1 MLEESNKDLSFSNNV
16 IIFRK
21 GKDMDDVLHAREL
34 LRHGFPE
41 TRYGSVKGLLYEAQ
55 RYISRKVKKEFTH
68 RRTRSI
74 WEGTAR
80 RIDSEEMDALRLA
93 VIEESKREQHEL
105 RARLASLDAMLASVD
120 EAFHGETLAAL
131 RAQQG
136 GLGGIHHNRKDRG

>member
-1 MLEESNKDLSFSNNV
+1 MSGNKDSSLSRYDNV
-16 IIFRK
+16 VFLNK

-34 LRHGFPE
+34 LQQGFPE
-41 TRYGSVKGLLYEAQ
+41 NRYGSVKGLLYEAQ

-93 VIEESKREQHEL
+93 VFEESKREQQEL

-120 EAFHGETLAAL
+120 EDFHGETLAAL

-136 GLGGIHHNRKDRG
+136 GLGGIHHDRKDRR